1 MTDIKDSLLSNLDK
15 AFNVEEIRGEL
26 ICADEGVP
34 AAKDIAE
41 VEDDSLS
48 VDFDKTRSNIE
59 LLLKKATPALESA
72 VSLASSSESPRAI
85 EALSTLLKTI
95 SDINAGYLDAQ
106 LKVAQ
111 IKNKKGVKEDS
122 STPPANVSNTL
133 VFNGTTKELKEF
145 LDKED

>member
-1 MTDIKDSLLSNLDK
+1 MTNLKDTLVSNLDK

-26 ICADEGVP
+26 IP
-34 AAKDIAE
+34 AGEESSIAE
-41 VEDDSLS
+41 ATDDVNTSLDD
-48 VDFDKTRSNIE
+48 DFEKTRNNIQ
-59 LLLKKATPALESA
+59 LLLSKATPALESA
-72 VSLASSSESPRAI
+72 VSLAASSESPRAI

-106 LKVAQ
+106 VKVAQ
-111 IKNKKGVKEDS
+111 IKSKKGIKEES
-122 STPPANVSNTL
+122 SDTPKAVNNTL

>member
-1 MTDIKDSLLSNLDK
+1 MTNIKDTLVSNLDK
-15 AFNVEEIRGEL
+15 AFNIEDIRGEL
-26 ICADEGVP
+26 IPAGEDSPIVEVKDEV
-34 AAKDIAE
+34 DTSL
-41 VEDDSLS
+41 DD
-48 VDFDKTRSNIE
+48 DFEKTRNNIQ
-59 LLLKKATPALESA
+59 LLLTKATPALESA
-72 VSLASSSESPRAI
+72 VSLAASSESPRAI

-111 IKNKKGVKEDS
+111 IKSKKGVKEES
-122 STPPANVSNTL
+122 SDAPKSVSNTL

>member
-1 MTDIKDSLLSNLDK
+1 MTNIKDTLVSNLDK
-15 AFNVEEIRGEL
+15 AFNIEEIRGEL
-26 ICADEGVP
+26 IP
-34 AAKDIAE
+34 AGEDSSIVEAKDE
-41 VEDDSLS
+41 VDTSLDD
-48 VDFDKTRSNIE
+48 DFEKTRNNIQ
-59 LLLKKATPALESA
+59 LLLSKATPALESA

-111 IKNKKGVKEDS
+111 IKSKKGVKEDS
-122 STPPANVSNTL
+122 SDTPKSVNNTL

-145 LDKED
+145 LDKEDQ